1 MVDPRNELHLCA
13 SHYIQ
18 AVEAVRGQGAAL
30 QLLREFLCLN
40 AHAEIV
46 YAPDINA
53 YFLRLDDVDRW
64 SNKRVGMLDAVATMP
79 FKSFEVFQAEI
90 ATWTSQDYAHLRNT
104 TGMDALIKLG
114 LLPGN

>member
-1 MVDPRNELHLCA
+1 MCQPLHT
-13 SHYIQ
+13 

-30 QLLREFLCLN
+30 QLLRECLCLN

-46 YAPDINA
+46 CAPDINA

-64 SNKRVGMLDAVATMP
+64 RNKRVGMLDAVATVP

-90 ATWTSQDYAHLRNT
+90 ATWTSQDYEHVRNT